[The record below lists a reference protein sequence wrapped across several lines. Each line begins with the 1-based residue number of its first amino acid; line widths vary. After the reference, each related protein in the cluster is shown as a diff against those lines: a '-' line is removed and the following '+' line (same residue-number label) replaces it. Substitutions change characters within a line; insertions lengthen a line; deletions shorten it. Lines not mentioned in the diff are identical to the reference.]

1 MQAILSLTYKYREYE
16 DRRENNNLPVNE
28 TYVFSAFWA
37 GEQSI
42 IYIEAHDE
50 TMVRRMVEGMS
61 LFLSGYKNAFQLIPI
76 NNRTLL
82 LEMKQKNR
90 PIPLNAF
97 VRVKKG
103 LYKGDLGQVVR
114 LMEDSQ
120 KVVLK
125 LVPRIDMS
133 EINGGSYSALK
144 VRPEQRRFD
153 PTQFPEDKVERKNNS
168 RLGGM
173 FYEYNRNFY
182 RDGML
187 YKEFLV
193 NDVLQDVQP
202 SQEEKIM
209 FAERKNVDPAELYN
223 GGESDMAGE
232 SGEAEQRDEKGKL
245 KLFFKGDTVKL
256 ISGELKN
263 LEGVVE
269 SADVARK
276 EVQVRVAVGDESEV
290 LLLKE
295 DEIMKTFKTGAH
307 VKIIAGV
314 NSGETGT
321 VVLVDEKEGESTG
334 FAIVMSDYGDKEMK
348 VFVNYM
354 VTSVEVNKGLVSVE
368 GFELYDLV
376 AVVTTW

>member
-1 MQAILSLTYKYREYE
+1 MQAILSLTYKYDEYE
-16 DRRENNNLPVNE
+16 GRRIENNLPVNE
-28 TYVFSAFWA
+28 TYIFSAFWT

-50 TMVRRMVEGMS
+50 TIVRRMVEGMS

-76 NNRTLL
+76 QNRTLL

-103 LYKGDLGQVVR
+103 VYKGDLGQVVR
-114 LMEDSQ
+114 LMEDTQ

-133 EINGGSYSALK
+133 ELNGGSYSALK
-144 VRPEQRRFD
+144 VRPEQKRFD
-153 PTQFPEDKVERKNNS
+153 PSNFPEDKVERKNNA

-187 YKEFLV
+187 YKEFPV
-193 NDVLQDVQP
+193 SDVLQDVQP

-209 FAERKNVDPAELYN
+209 FAERKNVDPADLYN
-223 GGESDMAGE
+223 GGEGAEGAE
-232 SGEAEQRDEKGKL
+232 PKEAEDKKGKL
-245 KLFFKGDTVKL
+245 KLFFKGDTVRL

-269 SADVARK
+269 DADMTRH
-276 EVQVRVAVGDESEV
+276 EVQVRVAVGDDSEV

-295 DEIMKTFKTGAH
+295 EEIMKTFKMGAH
-307 VKIIAGV
+307 VKIIAGAY
-314 NSGETGT
+314 SGETGT
-321 VVLVDEKEGESTG
+321 VVMIDEAEGENAG

-354 VTSVEVNKGLVSVE
+354 IVSVEVSKGLVSVD
-368 GFELYDLV
+368 GFQLYDLV
-376 AVVTTW
+376 AIVVVC